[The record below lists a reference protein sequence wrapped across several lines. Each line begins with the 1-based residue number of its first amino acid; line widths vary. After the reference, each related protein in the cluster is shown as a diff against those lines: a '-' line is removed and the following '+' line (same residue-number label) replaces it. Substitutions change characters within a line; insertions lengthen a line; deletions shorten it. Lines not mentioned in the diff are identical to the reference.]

1 MKSTGWSSSNWLRAR
16 NKNKIKKKERRRKGG
31 RERGEE
37 KGRKRKGNEEGVK
50 TDKKRLWY
58 MAWRYGVELEAEKR
72 KLTWLSL
79 VSGAYKM
86 ELTDLTLIELEAA
99 RVNFSSIRGGG
110 GYDTLFG

>member
-1 MKSTGWSSSNWLRAR
+1 MKSIDWSNSNWLSRAR
-16 NKNKIKKKERRRKGG
+16 NKKIKNTKE
-31 RERGEE
+31 E
-37 KGRKRKGNEEGVK
+37 RKRKKENEEGKRNEGGVK

-58 MAWRYGVELEAEKR
+58 MAWRYGVGLEAEKR

-99 RVNFSSIRGGG
+99 RVDFSSI
-110 GYDTLFG
+110 